1 MARWALALSILG
13 CIPFGFVVGAGLA
26 VAVLV
31 RSSEG
36 RNYGTGKAIAA
47 LVLGGVWLLVIAALT
62 VTGFVQAIKDGVDA
76 ERDEGGRVTE
86 RSEIDLRNLRVGDCF
101 DDPNLKDV
109 TTDDATE
116 SSSAEVVPCR
126 EEHQFEAYHAFELT
140 SDDYP
145 GEERVLRH
153 CGPAMLRRLRA
164 LCQQAAQPLDPR
176 LLPLQPAAAR
186 AGASWVT
193 EQCSAWSPDPEGPVT
208 GTLRGADR

>member
-1 MARWALALSILG
+1 MGPQPFGSPYQQPLGPPSQTRARWALALSILG

-116 SSSAEVVPCR
+116 SSSAEVVPCSD
-126 EEHQFEAYHAFELT
+126 EHQFEAYHAFELT

-145 GEERVLRH
+145 GEERVLRI
-153 CGPAMLRRLRA
+153 A
-164 LCQQAAQPLDPR
+164 D
-176 LLPLQPAAAR
+176 
-186 AGASWVT
+186 
-193 EQCSAWSPDPEGPVT
+193 
-208 GTLRGADR
+208 ADR